1 MSKPISFSVLC
12 ISLLL
17 CFQENCFHFF
27 WFARLDYSLSVKVAD
42 FGLTKQLDE
51 TEQYKMQ
58 DTTKALPVRWM
69 SIETLQQQIYTTKSD
84 VVNKTTE
91 KNSV

>member
-1 MSKPISFSVLC
+1 
-12 ISLLL
+12 
-17 CFQENCFHFF
+17 
-27 WFARLDYSLSVKVAD
+27 
-42 FGLTKQLDE
+42 
-51 TEQYKMQ
+51 MQ